1 MTGHSKSGRSAY
13 MVDRSISG
21 REDTEIIM
29 LRQTGLAD
37 QVGFANWLKICL
49 AGS

>member
-1 MTGHSKSGRSAY
+1 MVGSKSGR
-13 MVDRSISG
+13 
-21 REDTEIIM
+21 EDAQIGLIM

-49 AGS
+49 AGSRNQFRM